1 MNTQKSRF
9 HGLFEQPV
17 SQPEQPERK
26 PAVKKT
32 KGEEILQSRNQ
43 EYKKSRKEEEGGVTR
58 VKTNY
63 EIRQDYVR
71 ALKRIAVDEERKIYD
86 VLEEAIGEYLQ
97 RHPEKKA

>member
-26 PAVKKT
+26 PAVKKA
-32 KGEEILQSRNQ
+32 KGEEVLEVRNQ
-43 EYKKSRKEEEGGVTR
+43 EIKKSRKEEGGVTR

-86 VLEEAIGEYLQ
+86 VLEEAIGEYLK
-97 RHPEKKA
+97 RHPEKKT

>member
-1 MNTQKSRF
+1 M
-9 HGLFEQPV
+9 
-17 SQPEQPERK
+17 
-26 PAVKKT
+26 
-32 KGEEILQSRNQ
+32 
-43 EYKKSRKEEEGGVTR
+43 
-58 VKTNY
+58 KTNY

>member
-9 HGLFEQPV
+9 HGLFEPQV

-26 PAVKKT
+26 PVAKKAPGDDT
-32 KGEEILQSRNQ
+32 MKVRNQ
-43 EYKKSRKEEEGGVTR
+43 ETKKSRKEEEGTVTR

-71 ALKRIAVDEERKIYD
+71 ALKRIAFDEERKIYD
-86 VLEEAIGEYLQ
+86 VIEEAIGEYLERRQ
-97 RHPEKKA
+97 GSKK